1 MGKAVNKLL
10 KEIKKYL
17 PPGARVVIACSGGA
31 DSVALADAVWQLRG
45 ECGYKIAV
53 MHVEHGLRG
62 EEALRDAAFVENFCA
77 ERGLIFVCRH
87 VKAAAYAKAEGL
99 SVEDAA
105 RKLRYREL
113 WQYVD
118 ELGADFLLTAHHAGD
133 QAETV
138 LMQLLRGSGTAGI
151 GGMQVQA
158 GRLMRPLLFV
168 QRSEIEAYCRER
180 NLSFCYDLTNDDV
193 HYTRNRIR
201 KELLPYLQQ
210 QFNPQ
215 LITALGQTAQLAAMD
230 NAFACHHA
238 QKFYGEQV
246 TETGKLLECG
256 AEKLLAEFEAVS
268 TRVIRLMWEQKTLP
282 GSELGFEHIKA
293 VLRLLQNGSSG
304 KAVMLPGKTAAA
316 YSYGKLYIGARAD
329 IIGARADI
337 EKLLNGEGGSSV
349 CDITVATENIADG
362 VKINLPEGGEL
373 QFSIAD
379 TQQPVSKMQT
389 VVPLELAGKAV
400 CIRTRRDGD
409 RFYPYGSAGSKKLKD
424 YFIDNKVPRAE
435 RDGKLLVTA
444 GSNVLWIIGERQ
456 AGWKHEAA
464 GKWLVMRLI
473 NGKDGQN
480 D

>member
-10 KEIKKYL
+10 KEIKNYL

-31 DSVALADAVWQLRG
+31 DSVALTDAVWQLRD

-62 EEALRDAAFVENFCA
+62 EEALRDAAFTEKFCA
-77 ERGLIFVCRH
+77 ERGLAFACRH
-87 VKAAAYAKAEGL
+87 VRAGVYAKAEGL

-138 LMQLLRGSGTAGI
+138 LMQLLRGSGTAGL

-168 QRSEIEAYCRER
+168 QRSEIEAYCHER
-180 NLSFCYDLTNDDV
+180 NLSFCHDSTNDDV
-193 HYTRNRIR
+193 RYTRNRIR

-215 LITALGQTAQLAAMD
+215 LVTALGQTAQLAAMD
-230 NAFACHHA
+230 NAFAFHYV
-238 QKFYGEQV
+238 QKFYGEYV
-246 TETGKLLECG
+246 AANGNLLECG

-268 TRVIRLMWEQKTLP
+268 TRVIRLMWEQKSAP

-293 VLRLLQNGSSG
+293 VLKLLQNGSSG

-329 IIGARADI
+329 M
-337 EKLLNGEGGSSV
+337 EKLLNGENNSGA
-349 CDITVATENIADG
+349 CDITVMTENIADG
-362 VKINLPEGGEL
+362 IKINLPEGGKL
-373 QFSIAD
+373 QLSIAD
-379 TQQPVSKMQT
+379 TQQPLSKTQA
-389 VVPLELAGKAV
+389 VVPLELAGKV
-400 CIRTRRDGD
+400 ISIRTRRDGD

-444 GSNVLWIIGERQ
+444 GSNVWWIIGERQ
-456 AGWKHEAA
+456 AGWKHEPA

>member
-17 PPGARVVIACSGGA
+17 SPGARVVIACSGGA
-31 DSVALADAVWQLRG
+31 DSVSLTDAVWQLRD

-62 EEALRDAAFVENFCA
+62 EEALHDAAFSEKFCE
-77 ERGLIFVCRH
+77 ERGLDFACRH
-87 VKAAAYAKAEGL
+87 VKAGAYAEAEGL

-118 ELGADFLLTAHHAGD
+118 ELCADFLLTAHHAGD

-138 LMQLLRGSGTAGI
+138 LMQLLRGSGTAGL

-168 QRSEIEAYCRER
+168 QRSEIEAYCRKR
-180 NLSFCYDLTNDDV
+180 NLSFCYDSTNDDV
-193 HYTRNRIR
+193 RYTRNRIR

-215 LITALGQTAQLAAMD
+215 LVTALGQTAQLAAMD
-230 NAFACHHA
+230 NAFAFHHA
-238 QKFYGEQV
+238 QKFYGEHV
-246 TETGKLLECG
+246 AANGKLLECG
-256 AEKLLAEFEAVS
+256 VEKLLAEFNAVS
-268 TRVIRLMWEQKTLP
+268 TRVIRLMWEQKAAP

-329 IIGARADI
+329 I
-337 EKLLNGEGGSSV
+337 EKLLNGEGDSCS
-349 CDITVATENIADG
+349 CDITVMTKNVADG
-362 VKINLPEGGEL
+362 VKINLPEGGKL
-373 QFSIAD
+373 LLSIAD
-379 TQQPVSKMQT
+379 TQQPVSKTQA
-389 VVPLELAGKAV
+389 VVPLELAGKTV

-444 GSNVLWIIGERQ
+444 GGNVLWIIGERQ

>member
-10 KEIKKYL
+10 KEIKNYL

-31 DSVALADAVWQLRG
+31 DSVALTDAVWQLRD

-62 EEALRDAAFVENFCA
+62 EEALRDAAFTEKFCA
-77 ERGLIFVCRH
+77 ERGLAFACRH
-87 VKAAAYAKAEGL
+87 VRAGVYAKAEGL

-118 ELGADFLLTAHHAGD
+118 ELGADYLFTAHHAGD

-138 LMQLLRGSGTAGI
+138 LMQLLRGSGTAGL

-180 NLSFCYDLTNDDV
+180 NLSFCHDSTNDDV
-193 HYTRNRIR
+193 RYTRNHIR

-210 QFNPQ
+210 QFNSQ
-215 LITALGQTAQLAAMD
+215 LVTALGQTAQLAAMD
-230 NAFACHHA
+230 NAFACYHA
-238 QKFYGEQV
+238 QKFYGEHV
-246 TETGKLLECG
+246 AETDKLLECG
-256 AEKLLAEFEAVS
+256 AEKLLAEFKAVS
-268 TRVIRLMWEQKTLP
+268 TRVIRLMWEQEATP

-293 VLRLLQNGSSG
+293 VLKLLQNGSSG

-316 YSYGKLYIGARAD
+316 YSYGKLYIGARTD
-329 IIGARADI
+329 IG
-337 EKLLNGEGGSSV
+337 KLLNAEGNSCA
-349 CDITVATENIADG
+349 CDITVMTESIADG

-373 QFSIAD
+373 QLSIAD
-379 TQQPVSKMQT
+379 TQQPLSKTQA
-389 VVPLELAGKAV
+389 VVPLELAGEAV

-435 RDGKLLVTA
+435 RDGKVLVTA

>member
-31 DSVALADAVWQLRG
+31 DSVALTDAVWQLRG

-62 EEALRDAAFVENFCA
+62 EEALHDAAFVENFCA
-77 ERGLIFVCRH
+77 ERGLAFACRH
-87 VKAAAYAKAEGL
+87 VKAGAYAKAEGL

-138 LMQLLRGSGTAGI
+138 LMQLLRGSGTAGL

-158 GRLMRPLLFV
+158 GRLIRPLLFV
-168 QRSEIEAYCRER
+168 QRSEIEAYCRKR
-180 NLSFCYDLTNDDV
+180 NLSFCHDSTNDDV
-193 HYTRNRIR
+193 CYTRNRIR
-201 KELLPYLQQ
+201 RELLPYLQQ

-215 LITALGQTAQLAAMD
+215 LVTALGQTAQLAAMD

-238 QKFYGEQV
+238 QKFYSEHV
-246 TETGKLLECG
+246 AANGKLLECG

-268 TRVIRLMWEQKTLP
+268 TRVIRLMWEQKTAP

-304 KAVMLPGKTAAA
+304 KVVMLPGKTAAA

-329 IIGARADI
+329 I
-337 EKLLNGEGGSSV
+337 EKLLNCEGNRGA
-349 CDITVATENIADG
+349 CDITVMTENIADG
-362 VKINLPEGGEL
+362 VKINLPEGGKL
-373 QFSIAD
+373 LLSIAD
-379 TQQPVSKMQT
+379 TQQSLSKTQA
-389 VVPLELAGKAV
+389 VVPLELAGEAV

-424 YFIDNKVPRAE
+424 YFIDNKVPRTE

-444 GSNVLWIIGERQ
+444 GSNVLWITGERQ
-456 AGWKHEAA
+456 AGWKHEPA

>member
-31 DSVALADAVWQLRG
+31 DSVALTDAVWQLRG

-62 EEALRDAAFVENFCA
+62 EEALRDAAFTEKFCA
-77 ERGLIFVCRH
+77 ERGLDFACRH
-87 VKAAAYAKAEGL
+87 VKAGDYAKAEGL

-118 ELGADFLLTAHHAGD
+118 ELGADFLLTAHHACD

-138 LMQLLRGSGTAGI
+138 LMQLLRGSGTAGL

-168 QRSEIEAYCRER
+168 QRSEIEAYCRKR
-180 NLSFCYDLTNDDV
+180 NLSFCHDSTNDDV
-193 HYTRNRIR
+193 RYTRNRIR
-201 KELLPYLQQ
+201 RELLPYLQQ

-215 LITALGQTAQLAAMD
+215 LVTALGQTAQLAAMD
-230 NAFACHHA
+230 NAFACYHA
-238 QKFYGEQV
+238 QKFYAEHV
-246 TETGKLLECG
+246 SANGKLLECG

-268 TRVIRLMWEQKTLP
+268 TRVIRLMWEKKAER
-282 GSELGFEHIKA
+282 GIEFGFEHIKA
-293 VLRLLQNGSSG
+293 VLKLLQNGSSG

-316 YSYGKLYIGARAD
+316 YSYSKLYIGARAD
-329 IIGARADI
+329 M
-337 EKLLNGEGGSSV
+337 EKLLNGKGNSGA
-349 CDITVATENIADG
+349 CDITVMTENIADS

-373 QFSIAD
+373 LLSIAD
-379 TQQPVSKMQT
+379 TQQPVSKTQA
-389 VVPLELAGKAV
+389 VVPLELAGEAIS
-400 CIRTRRDGD
+400 IRTRRDGD

-444 GSNVLWIIGERQ
+444 GSNVLWITGERQ

>member
-31 DSVALADAVWQLRG
+31 DSVALTDAVWQLCG

-53 MHVEHGLRG
+53 IHVEHGLRG
-62 EEALRDAAFVENFCA
+62 EEALRDAAFTEKFCA
-77 ERGLIFVCRH
+77 ERGLNFACRH
-87 VKAAAYAKAEGL
+87 VKAGDYAKAEGL

-138 LMQLLRGSGTAGI
+138 LMQLLRGSGTAGL
-151 GGMQVQA
+151 GGMQVQS

-168 QRSEIEAYCRER
+168 QRSEIEAYCHER
-180 NLSFCYDLTNDDV
+180 NLSFCHDSTNDDV
-193 HYTRNRIR
+193 RYTRNRIR
-201 KELLPYLQQ
+201 KKLLPYLQQ
-210 QFNPQ
+210 QFNQ
-215 LITALGQTAQLAAMD
+215 QMVTALGQTAQLAAID
-230 NAFACHHA
+230 NDFACYHA
-238 QKFYGEQV
+238 QKFYGEYV
-246 TETGKLLECG
+246 TANGKLLECG

-268 TRVIRLMWEQKTLP
+268 TRVIRLMWEQKAAP

-329 IIGARADI
+329 M
-337 EKLLNGEGGSSV
+337 EKLLNCEGNSGV
-349 CDITVATENIADG
+349 CDITVMTENIADG
-362 VKINLPEGGEL
+362 VTVNLPEGGKL
-373 QFSIAD
+373 FLSIAD
-379 TQQPVSKMQT
+379 TQQPLSKTQA
-389 VVPLELAGKAV
+389 VVPLELAGEAV

-409 RFYPYGSAGSKKLKD
+409 RFYPYGSMGSKKLKD

-444 GSNVLWIIGERQ
+444 GSNVLWITGERQ
-456 AGWKHEAA
+456 AGWKHEPA

>member
-17 PPGARVVIACSGGA
+17 PPGASMVIACSGGA
-31 DSVALADAVWQLRG
+31 DSVALTDAVWQLRD

-62 EEALRDAAFVENFCA
+62 DAALRDAAFTEKFCE
-77 ERGLIFVCRH
+77 ERGLAFACRY
-87 VKAAAYAKAEGL
+87 VKAGVYAKAESL

-118 ELGADFLLTAHHAGD
+118 ELGANFLLTAHHAGD

-138 LMQLLRGSGTAGI
+138 LMQLLRGSGTAGLC
-151 GGMQVQA
+151 GMQVQA

-168 QRSEIEAYCRER
+168 QRSEIEAYCRKR
-180 NLSFCYDLTNDDV
+180 NLNFCHDSTNDDV
-193 HYTRNRIR
+193 RYTRNRIR

-215 LITALGQTAQLAAMD
+215 LVTALGQTAQLAAMD

-238 QKFYGEQV
+238 QKFYSEHV
-246 TETGKLLECG
+246 AADEKLLECG
-256 AEKLLAEFEAVS
+256 AEKLPAEFEAVS
-268 TRVIRLMWEQKTLP
+268 TRVIRLMWEQKAVL
-282 GSELGFEHIKA
+282 GSELAFEHIKA

-329 IIGARADI
+329 I
-337 EKLLNGEGGSSV
+337 EKLLNGEGDSCA
-349 CDITVATENIADG
+349 CDITVAVENIGSG

-373 QFSIAD
+373 QLSIAD
-379 TQQPVSKMQT
+379 TQQPVSKTQA
-389 VVPLELAGKAV
+389 VVPLELAGEAV

-409 RFYPYGSAGSKKLKD
+409 RFYPYGSTGSKKLKD

-444 GSNVLWIIGERQ
+444 GSNVLWLIGERQ

>member
-17 PPGARVVIACSGGA
+17 PPGARVVVACSGGA
-31 DSVALADAVWQLRG
+31 DSVALADAVWQLRD

-62 EEALRDAAFVENFCA
+62 DEALRDAAFTENFCA
-77 ERGLIFVCRH
+77 ERGLAFACRH
-87 VKAAAYAKAEGL
+87 VKAGAYAQAEGL

-118 ELGADFLLTAHHAGD
+118 ELGADYLLTAHHAGD

-138 LMQLLRGSGTAGI
+138 LMQLLRGSGTAGL

-158 GRLMRPLLFV
+158 GRLIRPLLFV
-168 QRSEIEAYCRER
+168 QRSEIEAYCRKR
-180 NLSFCYDLTNDDV
+180 NLSFCHDSTNDDV
-193 HYTRNRIR
+193 RYTRNRIR

-215 LITALGQTAQLAAMD
+215 LVTALGQSAQLAAMD

-238 QKFYGEQV
+238 QKFYGEYV
-246 TETGKLLECG
+246 TVNGKFLECG
-256 AEKLLAEFEAVS
+256 AEKLPAEFEAVS
-268 TRVIRLMWEQKTLP
+268 MRVIRLMWEQKAER

-316 YSYGKLYIGARAD
+316 FSYGKLYIGAC
-329 IIGARADI
+329 GDI
-337 EKLLNGEGGSSV
+337 EKLLNGEGDSCT
-349 CDITVATENIADG
+349 CDITVMTQSIADG
-362 VKINLPEGGEL
+362 VTVNLPKGGNL
-373 QFSIAD
+373 LLSIAD
-379 TQQPVSKMQT
+379 TQQPLSKKQA
-389 VVPLELAGKAV
+389 VVPLELAGEAV

-409 RFYPYGSAGSKKLKD
+409 RFYPYGSTGSKKLKD

>member
-1 MGKAVNKLL
+1 M
-10 KEIKKYL
+10 
-17 PPGARVVIACSGGA
+17 
-31 DSVALADAVWQLRG
+31 ALTDAVWQLRD

-62 EEALRDAAFVENFCA
+62 DEALRDAAFTEKFCA
-77 ERGLIFVCRH
+77 ERGLDFTCRH
-87 VKAAAYAKAEGL
+87 VKAGAYAKAEGL

-138 LMQLLRGSGTAGI
+138 LMQLLRGSGTAGL
-151 GGMQVQA
+151 GGMQVQS
-158 GRLMRPLLFV
+158 GRLMRPLLFM
-168 QRSEIEAYCRER
+168 QRSEIDAYCCER
-180 NLSFCYDLTNDDV
+180 NLSFCHDSTNDDV
-193 HYTRNRIR
+193 RYTRNRIR
-201 KELLPYLQQ
+201 RELLPYLQQ
-210 QFNPQ
+210 QFNQQ
-215 LITALGQTAQLAAMD
+215 LVTALGQTAQLAAMD
-230 NAFACHHA
+230 NDFACYHA
-238 QKFYGEQV
+238 QKFYGEYV
-246 TETGKLLECG
+246 AVNGKLLECG

-268 TRVIRLMWEQKTLP
+268 TRVIRLMWEQKAAP

-329 IIGARADI
+329 I
-337 EKLLNGEGGSSV
+337 EKLLNGEGNSGA
-349 CDITVATENIADG
+349 CDITIATENIADG
-362 VKINLPEGGEL
+362 VTVNLPEGGKL
-373 QFSIAD
+373 LLSIAD
-379 TQQPVSKMQT
+379 TQQPLSKTQA
-389 VVPLELAGKAV
+389 VVPLELAGEAV

-444 GSNVLWIIGERQ
+444 GSNVLWITGERQ
-456 AGWKHEAA
+456 AGWKHEPA

>member
-17 PPGARVVIACSGGA
+17 PPGAHVVVACSGGA
-31 DSVALADAVWQLRG
+31 DSVALTDAVWQMRG
-45 ECGYKIAV
+45 ECGFKIAV
-53 MHVEHGLRG
+53 VHVEHGLRG
-62 EEALRDAAFVENFCA
+62 EEALRDAAFTEKFCE
-77 ERGLIFVCRH
+77 ERGLVFACRH
-87 VKAAAYAKAEGL
+87 VKAGDYAKAEGL

-138 LMQLLRGSGTAGI
+138 LMQLLRGSGTAGL
-151 GGMQVQA
+151 GGMQVQM

-180 NLSFCYDLTNDDV
+180 NLSFCHDSSNDDV
-193 HYTRNRIR
+193 RYTRNRIR

-210 QFNPQ
+210 QFNLQ
-215 LITALGQTAQLAAMD
+215 LVTALGQTAQLAAMD

-238 QKFYGEQV
+238 QKFYGEYV
-246 TETGKLLECG
+246 AANGKLQECG

-268 TRVIRLMWEQKTLP
+268 TRVIRLMWEQKAAP

-293 VLRLLQNGSSG
+293 VLKLLQNGSSG
-304 KAVMLPGKTAAA
+304 KAVMLPGKTAVA
-316 YSYGKLYIGARAD
+316 YSYGKLYIGVRAD
-329 IIGARADI
+329 M
-337 EKLLNGEGGSSV
+337 EKLLNGEGNSGA
-349 CDITVATENIADG
+349 CDITVMTENIADG

-373 QFSIAD
+373 LLSIAD
-379 TQQPVSKMQT
+379 TQQPLSKTQA
-389 VVPLELAGKAV
+389 VVPLELAGKAIS
-400 CIRTRRDGD
+400 IRTRRDGD

-444 GSNVLWIIGERQ
+444 GSNVLWITGERQ
-456 AGWKHEAA
+456 AGWKCEAA

>member
-31 DSVALADAVWQLRG
+31 DSVALTDAVWQLRD

-62 EEALRDAAFVENFCA
+62 DEALRDAAFTEKFCA
-77 ERGLIFVCRH
+77 ERGLAFACRH
-87 VKAAAYAKAEGL
+87 VKAGDYAKAEGL

-118 ELGADFLLTAHHAGD
+118 ELAADYLLTAHHAGD

-138 LMQLLRGSGTAGI
+138 LMQLLRGSGTAGL

-168 QRSEIEAYCRER
+168 QRSEIEAYCRKR
-180 NLSFCYDLTNDDV
+180 NLSFCHDSTNDDV
-193 HYTRNRIR
+193 RYTRNRIR
-201 KELLPYLQQ
+201 RELLPYLQQ
-210 QFNPQ
+210 QFNQQ
-215 LITALGQTAQLAAMD
+215 LVTALGQTAQLAAMD
-230 NAFACHHA
+230 NAFACHYA

-246 TETGKLLECG
+246 AENGNLQECG
-256 AEKLLAEFEAVS
+256 VEKLLAEFEAVS
-268 TRVIRLMWEQKTLP
+268 TRVIRLMWEQKAER
-282 GSELGFEHIKA
+282 GCELGFEHIKA

-329 IIGARADI
+329 I
-337 EKLLNGEGGSSV
+337 EKLLNGEDGSSA
-349 CDITVATENIADG
+349 CNITVMTEDIADG
-362 VKINLPEGGEL
+362 VKLNLPEGGEL
-373 QFSIAD
+373 QLSIAD
-379 TQQPVSKMQT
+379 TQQPVSKKQA

-444 GSNVLWIIGERQ
+444 GSNVLWITGERQ

>member
-17 PPGARVVIACSGGA
+17 PLGAHAVIACSGGA
-31 DSVALADAVWQLRG
+31 DSVALTDAVWQLRG

-62 EEALRDAAFVENFCA
+62 DEALHDAAFAEKFCE
-77 ERGLIFVCRH
+77 ERGLNLACRH
-87 VKAAAYAKAEGL
+87 VKAGVYAKAEGL

-133 QAETV
+133 QAETM
-138 LMQLLRGSGTAGI
+138 LMQLLRGSGTAGL

-180 NLSFCYDLTNDDV
+180 NLSFCHDSTNDDV
-193 HYTRNRIR
+193 RYTRNRIR

-210 QFNPQ
+210 QFNQQ
-215 LITALGQTAQLAAMD
+215 LVTALGQTAQLTAMD

-246 TETGKLLECG
+246 AANDKLLECG

-268 TRVIRLMWEQKTLP
+268 TRVIRLMWEQKAVP

-316 YSYGKLYIGARAD
+316 YSYGKLYIGT
-329 IIGARADI
+329 RADI
-337 EKLLNGEGGSSV
+337 EKLLNGEGNSGA
-349 CDITVATENIADG
+349 CDITIAVENIADS

-373 QFSIAD
+373 QLSIAD
-379 TQQPVSKMQT
+379 TQQPVSRMQAI
-389 VVPLELAGKAV
+389 VPLELAGKAV

-409 RFYPYGSAGSKKLKD
+409 RFYPYGSTGSKKLKD

-444 GSNVLWIIGERQ
+444 GSNVLWITGERQ

>member
-17 PPGARVVIACSGGA
+17 SPGAHVVIACSGGA
-31 DSVALADAVWQLRG
+31 DSVALTDAVCQLRD
-45 ECGYKIAV
+45 ECGFKIAV

-62 EEALRDAAFVENFCA
+62 EEALRDAAFTEKFCA
-77 ERGLIFVCRH
+77 ERGLAFVCRH
-87 VKAAAYAKAEGL
+87 VKVGAYAEAEGL

-113 WQYVD
+113 WQYVN
-118 ELGADFLLTAHHAGD
+118 ELAADYLLTAHHAGD

-138 LMQLLRGSGTAGI
+138 LMQLLRGSGTAGL

-158 GRLMRPLLFV
+158 GRFMRPLLFV

-180 NLSFCYDLTNDDV
+180 NLSFCHDSTNDDV

-215 LITALGQTAQLAAMD
+215 LVTALGQTAQLAAMD
-230 NAFACHHA
+230 NAFACYHA
-238 QKFYGEQV
+238 QKFYAEHV
-246 TETGKLLECG
+246 AANGKLLECG

-268 TRVIRLMWEQKTLP
+268 TRVIRLMWEQKTER

-304 KAVMLPGKTAAA
+304 KAVMLPGKTSAA

-329 IIGARADI
+329 I
-337 EKLLNGEGGSSV
+337 EKLLNGENGSSV
-349 CDITVATENIADG
+349 CDITIAVENIADV

-373 QFSIAD
+373 QLSIAD
-379 TQQPVSKMQT
+379 THQPVSRMQA

-409 RFYPYGSAGSKKLKD
+409 RFYPYGNVGSKKLKD

-444 GSNVLWIIGERQ
+444 GSNVLWITGERQ

>member
-1 MGKAVNKLL
+1 M
-10 KEIKKYL
+10 
-17 PPGARVVIACSGGA
+17 
-31 DSVALADAVWQLRG
+31 
-45 ECGYKIAV
+45 
-53 MHVEHGLRG
+53 
-62 EEALRDAAFVENFCA
+62 
-77 ERGLIFVCRH
+77 
-87 VKAAAYAKAEGL
+87 
-99 SVEDAA
+99 EDAA

-118 ELGADFLLTAHHAGD
+118 ELGADFLLTAHQAGD

-138 LMQLLRGSGTAGI
+138 LMQLLRGSGTAGL

-180 NLSFCYDLTNDDV
+180 NLIFCHDSTNDDV
-193 HYTRNRIR
+193 RYTRNRIR
-201 KELLPYLQQ
+201 RELLPYLQQ
-210 QFNPQ
+210 FNPQ
-215 LITALGQTAQLAAMD
+215 LVTALGQTAQLAAMD
-230 NAFACHHA
+230 NAFACHYA

-246 TETGKLLECG
+246 ACG

-268 TRVIRLMWEQKTLP
+268 TRVIRLMWEQEATP

-304 KAVMLPGKTAAA
+304 KAVMLPGKTAAT

-329 IIGARADI
+329 I
-337 EKLLNGEGGSSV
+337 EKLLDGEGDSCA
-349 CDITVATENIADG
+349 CDITVMTENIADV

-373 QFSIAD
+373 QLSIAD
-379 TQQPVSKMQT
+379 TQQPVSKKQA

-444 GSNVLWIIGERQ
+444 GSNVLWITGERQ

>member
-17 PPGARVVIACSGGA
+17 PPGALVVIACSGGA
-31 DSVALADAVWQLRG
+31 DSVALTDAVCQLRD

-62 EEALRDAAFVENFCA
+62 DEALRDAAFTEKFCT
-77 ERGLIFVCRH
+77 ERGLVFACRH
-87 VKAAAYAKAEGL
+87 IKVGDYAKAQGL

-138 LMQLLRGSGTAGI
+138 LMQLLRGSGTAGL

-168 QRSEIEAYCRER
+168 QRSEIEAYCRKR
-180 NLSFCYDLTNDDV
+180 NLSFCHDSTNDDV

-201 KELLPYLQQ
+201 KELLPYLQR
-210 QFNPQ
+210 QFNQQ
-215 LITALGQTAQLAAMD
+215 LVTALGQTAQLAAID

-246 TETGKLLECG
+246 TVNGNLLECG
-256 AEKLLAEFEAVS
+256 AEKLSAEFEAVS
-268 TRVIRLMWEQKTLP
+268 TRVIRLMWEQKAAP
-282 GSELGFEHIKA
+282 GSEFGFEHIKA

-304 KAVMLPGKTAAA
+304 KVVMLPGKTAAA

-329 IIGARADI
+329 I
-337 EKLLNGEGGSSV
+337 EKLLNGEGDSCA
-349 CDITVATENIADG
+349 CDITVMTENIADG

-379 TQQPVSKMQT
+379 TQQPVSKTQA
-389 VVPLELAGKAV
+389 VVPLELAGKAIS
-400 CIRTRRDGD
+400 IRTRCDGD

-435 RDGKLLVTA
+435 RDKKLLVTA
-444 GSNVLWIIGERQ
+444 GSKVLWIIGERQ
-456 AGWKHEAA
+456 AGWKTKPD
-464 GKWLVMRLI
+464 GKWLVMRLA
-473 NGKDGQN
+473 GRKDEKN
-480 D
+480 E

>member
-17 PPGARVVIACSGGA
+17 PPGACVVIACSGGA
-31 DSVALADAVWQLRG
+31 DSVALTDAVCQLRD

-62 EEALRDAAFVENFCA
+62 EEALRDAAFTEKFCA
-77 ERGLIFVCRH
+77 ERGLDFVCRH
-87 VKAAAYAKAEGL
+87 VQAGDYAEAKGL

-118 ELGADFLLTAHHAGD
+118 ELAADYLLTAHHAGD

-138 LMQLLRGSGTAGI
+138 LMQLLRGSGTAGL

-168 QRSEIEAYCRER
+168 QRGEIEAYCRER
-180 NLSFCYDLTNDDV
+180 NLSFCHDSTNDDV
-193 HYTRNRIR
+193 RYTRNRIR
-201 KELLPYLQQ
+201 RELLPYLQQ
-210 QFNPQ
+210 FNPQ
-215 LITALGQTAQLAAMD
+215 LVTALGQTAQLAAMD
-230 NAFACHHA
+230 NAFAFHHA
-238 QKFYGEQV
+238 QKFYSEYVAANG
-246 TETGKLLECG
+246 GLLECG

-268 TRVIRLMWEQKTLP
+268 TRVIRLMWEQMAAP
-282 GSELGFEHIKA
+282 GSELAFEHIKA

-304 KAVMLPGKTAAA
+304 KAVMLPGKTAASF
-316 YSYGKLYIGARAD
+316 SYGKLYIGARAD
-329 IIGARADI
+329 I
-337 EKLLNGEGGSSV
+337 ENLLNSERNSGT

-362 VKINLPEGGEL
+362 VTVNLPEGGEL
-373 QFSIAD
+373 QLSIAD
-379 TQQPVSKMQT
+379 TQQPVSKMQA
-389 VVPLELAGKAV
+389 VVPLELAGEAV

-444 GSNVLWIIGERQ
+444 GRNVLWIIGERQ
-456 AGWKHEAA
+456 AGWKHEPA

>member
-31 DSVALADAVWQLRG
+31 DSVALTDAVCQLRD

-62 EEALRDAAFVENFCA
+62 EEALRDAAFTKKFCA
-77 ERGLIFVCRH
+77 ERGLAFACRH
-87 VKAAAYAKAEGL
+87 VKACAYAKTEGL

-118 ELGADFLLTAHHAGD
+118 ELAADYLLTAHHAGD

-138 LMQLLRGSGTAGI
+138 LMQLLRGSGTAGL

-168 QRSEIEAYCRER
+168 QRGEIEAYCLER
-180 NLSFCYDLTNDDV
+180 NLSFCHDSTNDDAR
-193 HYTRNRIR
+193 YTRNRIR
-201 KELLPYLQQ
+201 RELLPYLQQ
-210 QFNPQ
+210 RFNPQ
-215 LITALGQTAQLAAMD
+215 LVTALGQTAQLAAMD
-230 NAFACHHA
+230 NAFSCHHA
-238 QKFYGEQV
+238 QKFYGEYV
-246 TETGKLLECG
+246 AANGKLLECG
-256 AEKLLAEFEAVS
+256 AQKLLAEFEAVS
-268 TRVIRLMWEQKTLP
+268 TRVIRLMWEQKAER
-282 GSELGFEHIKA
+282 GSELGFEHINA

-329 IIGARADI
+329 M
-337 EKLLNGEGGSSV
+337 EKLLNGEGNSGA
-349 CDITVATENIADG
+349 CDITVMAENIADG

-373 QFSIAD
+373 LLSIAD
-379 TQQPVSKMQT
+379 TQQPLSKTQA
-389 VVPLELAGKAV
+389 VVPLELAGEAV

-409 RFYPYGSAGSKKLKD
+409 RFYPYGNAGSKKLKE

-444 GSNVLWIIGERQ
+444 DSNVLWIIGERQ
-456 AGWKHEAA
+456 AGWKHEAV

>member
-31 DSVALADAVWQLRG
+31 DSVALTDAVCQLRD

-62 EEALRDAAFVENFCA
+62 EEALRDAAFVEKFCE
-77 ERGLIFVCRH
+77 ERGLDFACRH
-87 VKAAAYAKAEGL
+87 VKAGVYAKAEGL

-138 LMQLLRGSGTAGI
+138 LMQMMRGSGTAGL

-168 QRSEIEAYCRER
+168 QRSEIEAYCRKR
-180 NLSFCYDLTNDDV
+180 NLSFCHDSTNDDV

-215 LITALGQTAQLAAMD
+215 LVTVLGQTAQLAAMD
-230 NAFACHHA
+230 NAFACHYA

-246 TETGKLLECG
+246 EENGGLLVCRS
-256 AEKLLAEFEAVS
+256 AKLLAEFEAVS
-268 TRVIRLMWEQKTLP
+268 TRVIRLMWEQKAER

-304 KAVMLPGKTAAA
+304 KSVMLPGKTAAA

-329 IIGARADI
+329 I
-337 EKLLNGEGGSSV
+337 EKLLNGEGNSGA
-349 CDITVATENIADG
+349 CYITVMTENIADG

-373 QFSIAD
+373 LLSIAD
-379 TQQPVSKMQT
+379 TQQQVSKTQA

-400 CIRTRRDGD
+400 YIRTRRDGD
-409 RFYPYGSAGSKKLKD
+409 RFYPYGSTGSKKLKD

>member
-17 PPGARVVIACSGGA
+17 PPGARVVVACSGGA
-31 DSVALADAVWQLRG
+31 DSVALADAVWQLRD

-62 EEALRDAAFVENFCA
+62 EEALRDAAFTEKFCA
-77 ERGLIFVCRH
+77 ERRLAFTCRH
-87 VKAAAYAKAEGL
+87 VQAGAYAKAEGL

-118 ELGADFLLTAHHAGD
+118 ELGANFLLTAHHAGD

-138 LMQLLRGSGTAGI
+138 LMQLLRGSGTAGL

-168 QRSEIEAYCRER
+168 QRSEIEAYCRRR
-180 NLSFCYDLTNDDV
+180 NLNFCHDSTNDDV
-193 HYTRNRIR
+193 RYTRNRIR

-215 LITALGQTAQLAAMD
+215 LVTALGQTAQLAAMD
-230 NAFACHHA
+230 NAFACYYA
-238 QKFYGEQV
+238 QKFYGEHVAANGNLQ
-246 TETGKLLECG
+246 ECG
-256 AEKLLAEFEAVS
+256 AEKLPAEFEAVS
-268 TRVIRLMWEQKTLP
+268 TRVIRLMWEQKAVP

-329 IIGARADI
+329 I
-337 EKLLNGEGGSSV
+337 EKLLNGEGNSGAF
-349 CDITVATENIADG
+349 DITFATESIADG

-379 TQQPVSKMQT
+379 TQQPVSKTQA
-389 VVPLELAGKAV
+389 VVPLELAGEAV
-400 CIRTRRDGD
+400 CIHTRRDGD
-409 RFYPYGSAGSKKLKD
+409 RFYPYGSTGSKKLKD

-444 GSNVLWIIGERQ
+444 GSNVLWLIGERQ

>member
-31 DSVALADAVWQLRG
+31 DSVALTDAVWQLRD
-45 ECGYKIAV
+45 ECCYKIAV
-53 MHVEHGLRG
+53 MHIEHGLRG
-62 EEALRDAAFVENFCA
+62 EEALRDAAFTEKFCA
-77 ERGLIFVCRH
+77 ERGLAFACRH
-87 VKAAAYAKAEGL
+87 VKAGAYAKAEGL

-105 RKLRYREL
+105 RNLRYREL

-138 LMQLLRGSGTAGI
+138 LMQLLRGSGTAGL

-180 NLSFCYDLTNDDV
+180 NLSFCHDSTNDDV
-193 HYTRNRIR
+193 RYTRNRIR
-201 KELLPYLQQ
+201 RELLPYLQQ
-210 QFNPQ
+210 FNPQ
-215 LITALGQTAQLAAMD
+215 LVTALGQTAQLAAMD
-230 NAFACHHA
+230 NAFAFHHA
-238 QKFYGEQV
+238 QKFYSEYVAANG
-246 TETGKLLECG
+246 GLLECG

-268 TRVIRLMWEQKTLP
+268 TRVIRLMWEQMAAP
-282 GSELGFEHIKA
+282 GSELAFEHIKA

-304 KAVMLPGKTAAA
+304 KAVMLPGKTAASF
-316 YSYGKLYIGARAD
+316 SYGKLYIGARAD
-329 IIGARADI
+329 I
-337 EKLLNGEGGSSV
+337 ENLLNSERNSGT

-362 VKINLPEGGEL
+362 VTVNLPEGGEL
-373 QFSIAD
+373 QLSIAD
-379 TQQPVSKMQT
+379 TQQPVSKMQA
-389 VVPLELAGKAV
+389 VVPLELAGEAV

-444 GSNVLWIIGERQ
+444 GRNVLWIIGERQ
-456 AGWKHEAA
+456 AGWKHEPA

>member
-17 PPGARVVIACSGGA
+17 PPGAQVVIACSGGA
-31 DSVALADAVWQLRG
+31 DSVALTDVVWQLRD

-62 EEALRDAAFVENFCA
+62 EEALRDAAFVEKFCA
-77 ERGLIFVCRH
+77 ERWLDFVCRH
-87 VKAAAYAKAEGL
+87 VKAGAYAKAEGL

-113 WQYVD
+113 WQYFD
-118 ELGADFLLTAHHAGD
+118 ELGADYLLTAHHAGD

-138 LMQLLRGSGTAGI
+138 LMQLLRGSGTAGL

-180 NLSFCYDLTNDDV
+180 NLSFCHDSTNDDV
-193 HYTRNRIR
+193 RYTRNRIR
-201 KELLPYLQQ
+201 RELLPYLQQ

-215 LITALGQTAQLAAMD
+215 LVTALGQTAQLAAMD
-230 NAFACHHA
+230 NAFACHYA

-246 TETGKLLECG
+246 AENGNLQECG
-256 AEKLLAEFEAVS
+256 AEKPLAEFEAVS
-268 TRVIRLMWEQKTLP
+268 TRVIRLMWEQKAAP
-282 GSELGFEHIKA
+282 GSELAFEHIKA

-329 IIGARADI
+329 M
-337 EKLLNGEGGSSV
+337 EKLLDGEGDSSA
-349 CDITVATENIADG
+349 CNITVAVENIADG
-362 VKINLPEGGEL
+362 ITINLPEGGEL
-373 QFSIAD
+373 QLSIAD
-379 TQQPVSKMQT
+379 TQQPVSKTQA
-389 VVPLELAGKAV
+389 VVPLELVGETV

-456 AGWKHEAA
+456 AWWKHEPV

>member
-31 DSVALADAVWQLRG
+31 DSVALTDAVWQLRD

-62 EEALRDAAFVENFCA
+62 DEAMHDAAFTEKFCA
-77 ERGLIFVCRH
+77 ERGLDFACRH
-87 VKAAAYAKAEGL
+87 VKAGAYAKAEGL

-118 ELGADFLLTAHHAGD
+118 ELDVDYLLTAHHAGD

-138 LMQLLRGSGTAGI
+138 LMQLLRGSGTAGL

-180 NLSFCYDLTNDDV
+180 NLSFCHDSTNDDV
-193 HYTRNRIR
+193 RYTRNRIR
-201 KELLPYLQQ
+201 KELLPYLH

-215 LITALGQTAQLAAMD
+215 LVTALGQTAQLAAMD
-230 NAFACHHA
+230 NAFACHYA

-246 TETGKLLECG
+246 AENGNLQECG
-256 AEKLLAEFEAVS
+256 VKKLLAEFEAVS
-268 TRVIRLMWEQKTLP
+268 TRVIRLMWEQKAER
-282 GSELGFEHIKA
+282 GCELGFEHIKA

-329 IIGARADI
+329 I
-337 EKLLNGEGGSSV
+337 EKLLDGEGDSCA
-349 CDITVATENIADG
+349 CDITVMTENIADV

-373 QFSIAD
+373 QLSIAD
-379 TQQPVSKMQT
+379 TQQPVSRMQA

-444 GSNVLWIIGERQ
+444 GSNVLWITGERQ

>member
-17 PPGARVVIACSGGA
+17 PPGARVVVACSGGA
-31 DSVALADAVWQLRG
+31 DSVALADAVWQLRD

-53 MHVEHGLRG
+53 MHIEHGLRG
-62 EEALRDAAFVENFCA
+62 DEALRDAAFVENFCA
-77 ERGLIFVCRH
+77 ERGLDFICRH
-87 VKAAAYAKAEGL
+87 VKAGAYAKAEGL

-105 RKLRYREL
+105 RKLRYCEL

-138 LMQLLRGSGTAGI
+138 LMQLLRGSGTAGL

-168 QRSEIEAYCRER
+168 QRSEIEAYCRKR
-180 NLSFCYDLTNDDV
+180 NLSFCHDSTNDDV
-193 HYTRNRIR
+193 RYTRNRIR
-201 KELLPYLQQ
+201 KELLPYLQR
-210 QFNPQ
+210 QFNQQ
-215 LITALGQTAQLAAMD
+215 LVTALGQTAQLAAID

-246 TETGKLLECG
+246 TVNGNLLECG
-256 AEKLLAEFEAVS
+256 AEKLSAEFEAVS
-268 TRVIRLMWEQKTLP
+268 TRVIRLMWEQKVAP

-329 IIGARADI
+329 M
-337 EKLLNGEGGSSV
+337 EKLLNGEGNSGA
-349 CDITVATENIADG
+349 CDITVMTKNIADG
-362 VKINLPEGGEL
+362 VKVNLPEGGEL
-373 QFSIAD
+373 LLSIAD
-379 TQQPVSKMQT
+379 TQQLLSKKQA
-389 VVPLELAGKAV
+389 VVPLELAGKAIS
-400 CIRTRRDGD
+400 IRTRRDGD

-424 YFIDNKVPRAE
+424 YFIDNKVPLAE

-444 GSNVLWIIGERQ
+444 GSNVLWITGERQ
-456 AGWKHEAA
+456 AGWKHEPA

>member
-17 PPGARVVIACSGGA
+17 PSGVRVVIACSGGA
-31 DSVALADAVWQLRG
+31 DSVALTDAVWQLRG
-45 ECGYKIAV
+45 ECSYKIAV

-62 EEALRDAAFVENFCA
+62 DEALRDAAFTEKFCA
-77 ERGLIFVCRH
+77 ERGLDFACRH
-87 VKAAAYAKAEGL
+87 VKAGAYAKAEGL

-138 LMQLLRGSGTAGI
+138 LMQLLRGSGTAGL

-168 QRSEIEAYCRER
+168 QRSEIEAYCHER
-180 NLSFCYDLTNDDV
+180 NLSFCHDSSNDDV
-193 HYTRNRIR
+193 RYTRNRIR
-201 KELLPYLQQ
+201 RELLPYLQQ
-210 QFNPQ
+210 FNQQ
-215 LITALGQTAQLAAMD
+215 LVTALGQTAQLAAMD
-230 NAFACHHA
+230 NAFACHYA

-246 TETGKLLECG
+246 AENGNLQECG

-268 TRVIRLMWEQKTLP
+268 TRVIRLMWEQKAER
-282 GSELGFEHIKA
+282 GCELGFEHIKA

-329 IIGARADI
+329 I
-337 EKLLNGEGGSSV
+337 EKLLNGECNSGA
-349 CDITVATENIADG
+349 CDITVATKNIADG
-362 VKINLPEGGEL
+362 VTVNLPEGGEL

-379 TQQPVSKMQT
+379 TQQQVSRMQA
-389 VVPLELAGKAV
+389 VVPLELAGKSV

-444 GSNVLWIIGERQ
+444 GSNVLWITGERQ

>member
-17 PPGARVVIACSGGA
+17 PPGAQVVIACSGGA
-31 DSVALADAVWQLRG
+31 DSVALTDAVWQLRD
-45 ECGYKIAV
+45 ECCYKIAV

-62 EEALRDAAFVENFCA
+62 DAALRDAAFTEKFCE
-77 ERGLIFVCRH
+77 ERGLAFACRY
-87 VKAAAYAKAEGL
+87 VKAGVYAKAESL

-138 LMQLLRGSGTAGI
+138 LMQLLRGSGTAGL

-168 QRSEIEAYCRER
+168 QRSEIEAYCRKR
-180 NLSFCYDLTNDDV
+180 NLNFCHDSTNDDV
-193 HYTRNRIR
+193 RYTRNRIR

-210 QFNPQ
+210 FNPQ
-215 LITALGQTAQLAAMD
+215 LVTELGQTAQLAAMD

-238 QKFYGEQV
+238 QKFYGEHV
-246 TETGKLLECG
+246 AANGKLLECG

-268 TRVIRLMWEQKTLP
+268 TRVIRLMWEQKAEP
-282 GSELGFEHIKA
+282 GSEFGFEHIKA

-329 IIGARADI
+329 M
-337 EKLLNGEGGSSV
+337 EKLLNCEGNSGV
-349 CDITVATENIADG
+349 CDITVMTENIADG
-362 VKINLPEGGEL
+362 VTVNLPEGGKL
-373 QFSIAD
+373 LLSIAD
-379 TQQPVSKMQT
+379 TQQPVSKTQA
-389 VVPLELAGKAV
+389 VVLLELAGKAV

-409 RFYPYGSAGSKKLKD
+409 RFYPYGSTGSKKLKD